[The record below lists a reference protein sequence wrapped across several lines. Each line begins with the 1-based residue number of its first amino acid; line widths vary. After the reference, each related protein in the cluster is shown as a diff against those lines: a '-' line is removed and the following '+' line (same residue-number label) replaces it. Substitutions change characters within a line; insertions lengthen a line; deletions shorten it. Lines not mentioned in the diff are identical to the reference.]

1 MQLDA
6 LDMATAASINV
17 PGFITRGNTILHK
30 PAGSDAE
37 WLTGDEIIALAS
49 ADNPDGADTSPAWL
63 SGPGP
68 INFWHTHF
76 QRTLHDANEAGRTHI
91 MVVNTQNAY
100 GLKDTFSGMHWF
112 LVAWKVD
119 GARMIDPHGESP

>member
-1 MQLDA
+1 
-6 LDMATAASINV
+6 MAPSLAPLRV
-17 PGFITRGNTILHK
+17 PATV
-30 PAGSDAE
+30 
-37 WLTGDEIIALAS
+37 WLGRIPLRAPRQRPHLPS
-49 ADNPDGADTSPAWL
+49 ADNPDGEDTSPAWL

-91 MVVNTQNAY
+91 MVVNTQTAY
-100 GLKDTFSGMHWF
+100 GLDKTVSGMHWF